1 MIRKSTFLAG
11 AAALALAM
19 LQAPRAVLAHGHND
33 NYYYDSDQFW
43 SGPAVTDVVV
53 IGGSDV
59 NVKVDAEANAEANA
73 ELNAEA
79 NGEANADVS
88 VDANAAANADPC
100 ADPNAQ
106 LDYPGLC
113 LDGD

>member
-19 LQAPRAVLAHGHND
+19 LQAPSAVLAHGHND
-33 NYYYDSDQFW
+33 NYPYDSDQFW

-59 NVKVDAEANAEANA
+59 NIKADAEANAKANA
-73 ELNAEA
+73 ELRTEA
-79 NGEANADVS
+79 NGDANAEVS

-100 ADPNAQ
+100 ADPNAL

-113 LDGD
+113 LTGD

>member
-19 LQAPRAVLAHGHND
+19 LQAPSAVLAHGHND
-33 NYYYDSDQFW
+33 NYPYDSDQFW

>member
-59 NVKVDAEANAEANA
+59 NIKADAEANAK
-73 ELNAEA
+73 
-79 NGEANADVS
+79 ANADVS